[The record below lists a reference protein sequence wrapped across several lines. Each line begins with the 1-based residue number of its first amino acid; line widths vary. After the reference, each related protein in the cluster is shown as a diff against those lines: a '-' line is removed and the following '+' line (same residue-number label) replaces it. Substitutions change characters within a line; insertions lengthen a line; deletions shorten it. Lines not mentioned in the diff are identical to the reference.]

1 MASRQSYSIV
11 EYYAEHEGYRCGY
24 CKNPNTNFSHGE
36 RENFAVR
43 QGTLPRRAS
52 GCFHIALIWLKTVK
66 SKPKHWH
73 KFEFYIAKS
82 FVRCAGMW
90 AHSLTV
96 QDYQNL
102 IDRGWR
108 RSGCYCYKPTM
119 NQTCCPQYTIKC
131 EVLDFRIS
139 KSQKKILKRMTKFLR
154 NELMDDSAGGM
165 DEDQQDNIDISNE
178 EALNYP
184 KHLMKAQKDKS
195 QINVSSV
202 DDEVNGRLSI
212 NSVKTETQKN
222 STSVS
227 SSGQAQLTN
236 SNSKGTLHV
245 RNEIADAVPCKK
257 AKFLRIERK
266 KNKLVAQ
273 GKSQSEIESIMKEK
287 KRQNSAKSIEE
298 LFEEVH
304 TGLKK
309 LELRLVRTAPISS
322 EYLKT
327 SKESYELYKKYQ
339 NTIHGVPAEKLT
351 EQQYMRFLVK
361 SPLQMK
367 LVRVMSDEFVNTLDT
382 SASLY
387 KKYQMAIHGDT
398 PDQCDKKSFFSFL
411 VRSPLQQWIPDSG
424 PPHGYGS
431 FHEQYWLDNEL
442 IAVGV
447 IDILPSCISSVYF
460 FYDPAYSQLSL
471 GTFRLTTIL
480 NKCVVSSS
488 LREIYLTRQLNKVA
502 NNLKYYYMGFYI
514 HTCPKM
520 RYKARMR
527 PSKLLCPETY
537 VWCDIDP
544 CLAKLNNEKYSRLND
559 EINAIDENGVVDVE
573 EVLVLYMNIA
583 MPYKKYRTQRKTY
596 QTREEKREVEEYAR
610 LVGMPCA
617 RGMLLF
623 RYSRE

>member
-24 CKNPNTNFSHGE
+24 CKNPNTNFSH
-36 RENFAVR
+36 
-43 QGTLPRRAS
+43 
-52 GCFHIALIWLKTVK
+52 
-66 SKPKHWH
+66 
-73 KFEFYIAKS
+73 
-82 FVRCAGMW
+82 GMW

-227 SSGQAQLTN
+227 SCGQAQLTN

-245 RNEIADAVPCKK
+245 RNEIANAVPCKK

-351 EQQYMRFLVK
+351 EQQYTRFLVK

-471 GTFRLTTIL
+471 GTF
-480 NKCVVSSS
+480 SS

-573 EVLVLYMNIA
+573 EVLVLYKNIA